1 MFVLLLL
8 LEHWLSNLLSW
19 VTSKME
25 TEEFGS
31 LDTLR
36 PHFDALSRV
45 AYFKIVLRTVSP
57 MKRRL
62 HNAYRIL
69 IWFLV
74 ILYNLQHFIRV
85 FQVSYSKAAY
95 PPEMCEGAERWKLYH
110 STIVSLHFPSIDQH
124 SSSGNGLAKRG
135 ICNFVHTK
143 KASFFSKDASEECL
157 RGCRHCSTA
166 SLRILVPLSVLTS
179 LLDTQP
185 RLIPRTSV
193 LRRRP
198 ALLPIM

>member
-1 MFVLLLL
+1 
-8 LEHWLSNLLSW
+8 
-19 VTSKME
+19 ME

-95 PPEMCEGAERWKLYH
+95 PPEMCEGAER
-110 STIVSLHFPSIDQH
+110 
-124 SSSGNGLAKRG
+124 
-135 ICNFVHTK
+135 
-143 KASFFSKDASEECL
+143 
-157 RGCRHCSTA
+157 
-166 SLRILVPLSVLTS
+166 
-179 LLDTQP
+179 
-185 RLIPRTSV
+185 
-193 LRRRP
+193 
-198 ALLPIM
+198 